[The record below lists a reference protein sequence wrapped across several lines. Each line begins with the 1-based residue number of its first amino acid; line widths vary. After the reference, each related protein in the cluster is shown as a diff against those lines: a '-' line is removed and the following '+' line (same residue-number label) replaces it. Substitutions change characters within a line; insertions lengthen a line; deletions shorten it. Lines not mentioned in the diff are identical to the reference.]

1 MSLPELVKI
10 SRRYGS
16 DERFLL
22 AGGGNT
28 SFKDNEYLFIK
39 ASGFALSTIEE
50 NGFVKMLRKSLDSI
64 WTKEYPED
72 PNSREATALADLM
85 NSKAPGEEQKR
96 PSVETLLHNAIP
108 HAYVVHTHPA
118 LVNGLTS
125 SQGGKNLAEELFGNK
140 MLWIPVVNPGY
151 VLAVTIKNA
160 MDAYQKEHNALP
172 AFILLQN
179 HGVFVSGDTTET
191 IDQTYREIFSVL
203 AERVVRNPDFSPVAV
218 SKEPVNELLGTLNRI
233 FENAGEGA
241 GRPAEFAVNVEIRN
255 FVQDRQSFHPVS
267 SAFTPD
273 QIVYCGR
280 EALFIDEAE
289 PSESFIE
296 RLVAEYVGRCGV
308 LPNVIAV
315 KGLGFFGFGANEKAA
330 ANAVLLF
337 LDAVK
342 IAVYSE
348 SFGGA
353 LFLPK
358 DQIDF
363 IVGWEVEHYRSK
375 IGAQEEGS
383 AE

>member
-85 NSKAPGEEQKR
+85 NSKASGEEQKR

-233 FENAGEGA
+233 FEKTGEGA
-241 GRPAEFAVNVEIRN
+241 RRPAEFAVNVEIRN

>member
-1 MSLPELVKI
+1 MGLQELVKI

-28 SFKDNEYLFIK
+28 SFKDDEYLFIK

-50 NGFVKMLRKSLDSI
+50 NGFVKMRRDSLDSI
-64 WTKEYPED
+64 WTKEYPID

-85 NSKAPGEEQKR
+85 NSRAPGEQQKR

-125 SQGGKNLAEELFGNK
+125 SRGGENLAERIFGSR

-160 MDAYQKEHNALP
+160 MDAYQKEHIALP

-179 HGVFVSGDTTET
+179 HGVFVSGDATET
-191 IDQTYREIFSVL
+191 IDQTYREIFSSL
-203 AERVVRNPDFSPVAV
+203 TERVIRNPDISGEAV
-218 SKEPVNELLGTLNRI
+218 LKEPVNELLGSLNRI
-233 FENAGEGA
+233 FDNIGDGA
-241 GRPAEFAVNVEIRN
+241 ARSAEFAVNTDIRK
-255 FVQDRQSFHPVS
+255 FVQDRQSFYPMS

-280 EALFIDEAE
+280 EALYIDEEE
-289 PSESFIE
+289 PSERLIGS
-296 RLVAEYVGRCGV
+296 LVAEYVSRCGV
-308 LPNVIAV
+308 LPNIVAV
-315 KGLGFFGFGANEKAA
+315 KGLGFFGFGANKKAA

-337 LDAVK
+337 LDAAK

-358 DQIDF
+358 EQIDF
-363 IVGWEVEHYRSK
+363 IVDWEVEHYRAK
-375 IGAQEEGS
+375 IGAQEKGS
-383 AE
+383 TL

>member
-233 FENAGEGA
+233 FEKTGEGA
-241 GRPAEFAVNVEIRN
+241 RRPAEFAVNVEIRN

-289 PSESFIE
+289 PSESLIE

-337 LDAVK
+337 LDAAK

-383 AE
+383 A